1 MPHFPKNTSLALTR
15 RAILVGSAAVL
26 ASSRAM
32 AAPLPVFK
40 LGTLPL
46 GTASWEAEAI
56 SRNGLDAAAGI
67 KLEVVKLASNEAA
80 RIAFVSGSV
89 DSIVSDLIFA
99 ARLRAEGKKV
109 RFLPFSSSEGGVMVA
124 AASPV
129 TTIAELA
136 GKSIGVAGG
145 PLDKSWILLRAV
157 ALQQAKLDLQK
168 DANPVFG
175 APPLLSSKLER
186 GEIDAALLFWNF
198 CARLE
203 AKGFR
208 QLTSAQ
214 AITAALGIPGNVALL
229 GYLVH
234 EDADPAALAGFAK
247 ASRAAK
253 NLLASHPDAW
263 TDIRPLMEAPD
274 QSTFESLKRAF
285 ISGIPNR
292 PRAAEIADATS
303 LFALLAKLGGESLTG
318 AAKSLPEGLYVDQA
332 LYG

>member
-1 MPHFPKNTSLALTR
+1 MSCFPIIPSRALTR
-15 RAILVGSAAVL
+15 RAVLAGSAAVL
-26 ASSRAM
+26 ASSRAL
-32 AAPLPVFK
+32 AAPGLVFK

-56 SRNGLDAAAGI
+56 SRNGLDAASGI

-89 DSIVSDLIFA
+89 DTIVSDLIFA

-124 AASPV
+124 AGSPV
-129 TTIAELA
+129 TTIEGLA
-136 GKSIGVAGG
+136 GKTIGVSGG
-145 PLDKSWILLRAV
+145 PLDKSWILLRAA

-198 CARLE
+198 CARLQ

-208 QLTSAQ
+208 QLTSVQ
-214 AITAALGIPGNVALL
+214 AITAALGIPGKVALL

-253 NLLASHPDAW
+253 ALLASRSEAW
-263 TDIRPLMEAPD
+263 TDLRPLMEAPD
-274 QSTFESLKRAF
+274 QATFETLKQAF

-292 PRAAEIADATS
+292 PREVEIADAAA

-318 AAKSLPEGLYVDQA
+318 SAKSLPEGLYVDQA